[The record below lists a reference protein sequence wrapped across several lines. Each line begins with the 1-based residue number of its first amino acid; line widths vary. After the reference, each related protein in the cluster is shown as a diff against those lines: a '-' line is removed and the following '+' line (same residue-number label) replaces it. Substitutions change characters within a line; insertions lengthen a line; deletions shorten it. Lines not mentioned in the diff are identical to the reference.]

1 MAHKVDKKSF
11 RRRIDAAKL
20 LLETGELLQDGGK
33 QPSYTVSNPVR
44 IYIFIIDQHKNI

>member
-20 LLETGELLQDGGK
+20 LLETGELLQDGGRATK
-33 QPSYTVSNPVR
+33 LYR
-44 IYIFIIDQHKNI
+44 IRLGSDIYFYNRSA